1 MISVEQLLDV
11 WKEKFGDIQD
21 YEAYF
26 SPGRVNLIGEH
37 IDYNGG
43 YVMPF
48 AIDLG
53 ITAIFVPHAAPEL
66 EIYSVDFDE
75 KIFIRLD
82 LLVEVEG
89 KKRWPLYVVGS
100 LRKITERNIPLRGGK
115 MIFQS
120 DLPLGSGLSSSAAI
134 ECLIIYMMSPSYYH
148 NDRKALALDAQRAE
162 IDEVGV
168 KCGIMDQ
175 YAVAFGRKGHALLLD
190 CQNII
195 HEYVP
200 LDFKDYQLVVINSN
214 YPRTLADSKY
224 NERWSECQDALKIV
238 QRFDPAEQLAQVHEI
253 SIGYIED
260 DNLYFRAKHVVTE
273 QQRVLAA
280 FDALKLGRIDY
291 LGGLLWASHASLDED
306 YEVAGDALNC
316 IVYYAHKFKDCIGAR
331 MTGAGFG
338 GCAIALVEKSAVK
351 RFITYVGKKYEEDQ
365 GRKADFYLVNSSDG
379 VSRIR

>member
-1 MISVEQLLDV
+1 MISIESLIPKLEEQFGTVEA
-11 WKEKFGDIQD
+11 

-48 AIDLG
+48 AIDMG
-53 ITAIFVPHAAPEL
+53 ITALFVPEDSPEL
-66 EIYSVDFDE
+66 TIHSVDFE
-75 KIFIRLD
+75 ETVSLRLD
-82 LLVEVEG
+82 LLVEVQG
-89 KKRWPLYVVGS
+89 KKRWPLYVTGS
-100 LRKITERNIPLRGGK
+100 LRKIAERNIPLRGGK

-134 ECLIIYMMSPSYYH
+134 ECLIIYMMAPAEYH
-148 NDRKALALDAQRAE
+148 NDRLALALDAQRAE
-162 IDEVGV
+162 IEEVGM

-175 YAVAFGRKGHALLLD
+175 YAVAFGKKGHVLLLD
-190 CQNII
+190 CQKLI

-200 LDFKDYQLVVINSN
+200 LDFKEYQLVVMNSN
-214 YPRTLADSKY
+214 YPRTLVDSKY
-224 NERWSECQDALKIV
+224 NERYDECQQALQIV
-238 QRFDPAEQLAQVHEI
+238 KRFDPAENLANAHEI

-291 LGGLLWASHASLDED
+291 LGELLWASHASLDED

-316 IVYYAHKFKDCIGAR
+316 LVYYSQKFKGCIGAR

-338 GCAIALVEKSAVK
+338 GCAIALVEKSSVK
-351 RFITYVGKKYEEDQ
+351 RFCDYVGRKYETDQ
-365 GRKADFYLVNSSDG
+365 KRKADFHLVETSDG
-379 VSRIR
+379 VMRLK

>member
-1 MISVEQLLDV
+1 MISIESLVTRWEEQ
-11 WKEKFGDIQD
+11 FGTIGA

-53 ITAIFVPHAAPEL
+53 ITALFVPDNSPEL
-66 EIYSVDFDE
+66 TIHSVDFE
-75 KIFIRLD
+75 ETVSLRLD

-89 KKRWPLYVVGS
+89 KKRWPLYVTGS
-100 LRKITERNIPLRGGK
+100 LRKIAERNIPLRGGK

-134 ECLIIYMMSPSYYH
+134 ECLIIYMMSPAEYH
-148 NDRKALALDAQRAE
+148 DDRLALALDAQRAE
-162 IDEVGV
+162 IEEVGM

-175 YAVAFGRKGHALLLD
+175 YAVAFGKKGHALLLD
-190 CQNII
+190 CQKLI

-200 LDFKDYQLVVINSN
+200 LDFKEYQLVVMNTN
-214 YPRTLADSKY
+214 YPRTLVDSKY
-224 NERWSECQDALKIV
+224 NERWGECQQALQIV
-238 QRFDPAEQLAQVHEI
+238 QRFDPAENLAQAHEI

-291 LGGLLWASHASLDED
+291 LGELLWASHASLDED
-306 YEVAGDALNC
+306 YEVAGDALNSL
-316 IVYYAHKFKDCIGAR
+316 VYYAQKFRACIGAR

-338 GCAIALVEKSAVK
+338 GCAIALVEKSSVK
-351 RFITYVGKKYEEDQ
+351 RFCDYVGRKYEIDQ
-365 GRKADFYLVNSSDG
+365 KRKADFYLVETSDG
-379 VSRIR
+379 VMRLK